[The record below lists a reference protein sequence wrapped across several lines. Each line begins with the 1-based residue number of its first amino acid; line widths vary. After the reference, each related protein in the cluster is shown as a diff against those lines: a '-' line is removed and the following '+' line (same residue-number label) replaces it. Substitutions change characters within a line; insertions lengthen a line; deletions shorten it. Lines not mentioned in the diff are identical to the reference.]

1 MNEKI
6 AYLQMIQ
13 SVIARMAR
21 NSFLIKGWSITVIAA
36 LGALAAAGKS
46 ELFVYL
52 ACFPAAM
59 FWALDAYFLRQEKL
73 FRKLWDRAL
82 EPGAEVDFSM
92 DTKPFNDKVDSIG
105 KVARSLTLG
114 LFHGTIAGMIVV
126 VILVI
131 LADQYLW

>member
-1 MNEKI
+1 MDEKI

-82 EPGAEVDFSM
+82 EPDAEVDFSM
-92 DTKPFNDKVDSIG
+92 DTEPFEDEVDSTM
-105 KVARSLTLG
+105 KVAWSPTLK
-114 LFHGTIAGMIVV
+114 LFHGTIAGMIAV
-126 VILVI
+126 VILFT
-131 LADQYLW
+131 LADQHLW

>member
-1 MNEKI
+1 MDEKI

-21 NSFLIKGWSITVIAA
+21 NSFLIKGWSITVVAA
-36 LGALAAAGKS
+36 LGALAAAGTN

-52 ACFPAAM
+52 ACFPTAM

-73 FRKLWDRAL
+73 FRKLWDRAR
-82 EPGAEVDFSM
+82 ERDAKVDFSL
-92 DTKPFNDKVDSIG
+92 DTEPFNDKVDSTR
-105 KVARSLTLG
+105 KVAWSPTLK

-126 VILVI
+126 VILVV
-131 LADQYLW
+131 LAEQHLC

>member
-21 NSFLIKGWSITVIAA
+21 NSFLIKGWSITVVAA
-36 LGALAAAGKS
+36 LGALAAAGTS

-73 FRKLWDRAL
+73 YRKLWDRAR

-92 DTKPFNDKVDSIG
+92 ETKPFNGKVDSIA
-105 KVARSLTLG
+105 KLARSPTLG

-126 VILVI
+126 VIVVI
-131 LADQYLW
+131 LADRHLC

>member
-21 NSFLIKGWSITVIAA
+21 NSFLIKGWSITVVAA

-52 ACFPAAM
+52 AFFPAAM
-59 FWALDAYFLRQEKL
+59 FWALDAYFLRQERL
-73 FRKLWDRAL
+73 FRKLWDRAR
-82 EPGAEVDFSM
+82 ERDGEVDFSM
-92 DTKPFNDKVDSIG
+92 DTRPFNDEVDSIG
-105 KVARSLTLG
+105 KVARSPTLG
-114 LFHGTIAGMIVV
+114 LFHGTITGMIVV
-126 VILVI
+126 VIVVM
-131 LADQYLW
+131 LADPHLW

>member
-1 MNEKI
+1 MTEKI

-13 SVIARMAR
+13 AVITRMAR
-21 NSFLIKGWSITVIAA
+21 NSFLIKGWSITVVAA

-52 ACFPAAM
+52 AFFPTAM

-73 FRKLWDRAL
+73 FRKLWDRARK
-82 EPGAEVDFSM
+82 PGAKIDFSM
-92 DTKPFNDKVDSIG
+92 DTRPFDDEVDGTRKIAWSP
-105 KVARSLTLG
+105 TLK

-126 VILVI
+126 VVLVM
-131 LADQYLW
+131 LADQHLW

>member
-21 NSFLIKGWSITVIAA
+21 NSFLIKGWSITVVAA

-59 FWALDAYFLRQEKL
+59 FWALDAYFLRQECL
-73 FRKLWDRAL
+73 FRKLWDRARK
-82 EPGAEVDFSM
+82 PDAEIDFSM
-92 DTKPFNDKVDSIG
+92 DTRPFNDAVDSIG
-105 KVARSLTLG
+105 QVAWSPTLK
-114 LFHGTIAGMIVV
+114 LFHGTITGMIVV
-126 VILVI
+126 VILVM
-131 LADQYLW
+131 LADQHLW